1 MESLRLF
8 FTGILYMSLKAK
20 LSIVLKADDV
30 VIAET
35 QDAKLWLKMLT
46 SIIEESAIAPTAPSA
61 SHGTPEAHTQEVH
74 TEGNQPHASS
84 VSA

>member
-1 MESLRLF
+1 
-8 FTGILYMSLKAK
+8 MSLKAK

-46 SIIEESAIAPTAPSA
+46 SIIEENAAPATAV
-61 SHGTPEAHTQEVH
+61 AHDAHKGAE
-74 TEGNQPHASS
+74 PHASA

>member
-1 MESLRLF
+1 
-8 FTGILYMSLKAK
+8 MSLKAK

-46 SIIEESAIAPTAPSA
+46 SIIEDHAGTDLPNA
-61 SHGTPEAHTQEVH
+61 HGTQESP
-74 TEGNQPHASS
+74 PHASA

>member
-1 MESLRLF
+1 
-8 FTGILYMSLKAK
+8 MSLKAK

-46 SIIEESAIAPTAPSA
+46 SIIEENAVVATAAPDAA
-61 SHGTPEAHTQEVH
+61 SHGTQDSHHQE
-74 TEGNQPHASS
+74 NRPHSS
-84 VSA
+84 AVSA

>member
-1 MESLRLF
+1 
-8 FTGILYMSLKAK
+8 MSLKAK

-46 SIIEESAIAPTAPSA
+46 SIIESPGIESKGMDEAPGHAAQSKGPSGSEHHNQHDDQHPQ
-61 SHGTPEAHTQEVH
+61 SHD
-74 TEGNQPHASS
+74 

>member
-1 MESLRLF
+1 
-8 FTGILYMSLKAK
+8 MSLKAK

-46 SIIEESAIAPTAPSA
+46 SIIEDTAVVAAATPDAP
-61 SHGTPEAHTQEVH
+61 SHGTQDSHHQE
-74 TEGNQPHASS
+74 TRPQAGA